1 MHTLATP
8 IAQNIDPAKA
18 QEELEAT
25 RKALLTGG
33 ADIIRA
39 QRELNLTLREYNAAH
54 GFASVSAHAA
64 RIPEN
69 RLKARN
75 LDQDLRK
82 VLAGKSASVSVSIVE
97 KPKYSSP
104 DKTIK
109 AAKAAVELCESL
121 SGDELAKQEERVKG
135 LLKTIEQQNAEQLAK
150 LNEAVASKSA
160 CSTKNAGSKSHGQ
173 ASSPHPDKR
182 REREKNARQMTVYDP
197 VLAGKQKAGQQ
208 DAGRKSQG
216 ADRGYAKGGYAGNNH
231 AGRYETGQNYRAAR
245 AAYVDEEMPP
255 PGYRQAR
262 AAEPEGYDES
272 DSEVE
277 RTRARRNPLGER
289 LGERH
294 LPGQDARHRLDRV
307 YLSEMIESEGPPGP
321 KCFGPRIMRE
331 EPPVRNFQ
339 LPRDTRTYDG
349 TTKPEDWLADY
360 VTAVYVAGGGVNRR
374 WAAAFKELKNMLVT
388 APILASPLEREP
400 MLLYIAAT
408 NRVVSVV
415 VVVERE
421 EEGKTVQRPVYYLS
435 EVLSSSKQNYPHFQ
449 KMTYGVFMAAT
460 KLKHYF
466 EEHPM
471 KVVSE
476 APISDIMGNKDA
488 SGRIAKWAIQ
498 LSPYVPVYERRD
510 AIKSQALADFL
521 VDWAEVQYKPPEH
534 RIEYWKMHFDG
545 SKLKEGLGAGVVLT
559 SPKGDH
565 LRYVLQV
572 HFRASNNVAEY
583 EALIHGL
590 KVAKEIGAL
599 RIICY
604 GDSDLV
610 VQQCSGDWDA
620 KDVNMASYRFH
631 VQKIA
636 GFFEGCEFHHVPRAE
651 NEAADTLSKLGSS
664 RQEIPPGIALAH
676 LRVPSIKPSPESES
690 IFVPESHVVPMEI
703 DEGNPGTAPANSGT
717 VPVNSGTTTPIPE
730 EAMLVDNMDIDMPV
744 FVVREAP
751 SWVKPI
757 KEFLINGTLPV
768 DENESRRIQ
777 RRSKAYTI
785 INGEAYKRSVTGVLQ
800 RCVEPEEGKE
810 MLEEI
815 HRGECG
821 HHASSRALVAK
832 VFRHGFYWP
841 TALENAEDME
851 WKKGKADKSGE
862 ETKRPWNVALLRPF
876 YS

>member
-1 MHTLATP
+1 MMAPTVGHEVALA
-8 IAQNIDPAKA
+8 
-18 QEELEAT
+18 
-25 RKALLTGG
+25 GVH
-33 ADIIRA
+33 IRA
-39 QRELNLTLREYNAAH
+39 GILDINDERTVSALVQRIYNMDFINDNAGCFANGGKFPQNGRTIEFGNIRVYFGTVPVRQRLSPVLVALAKMAVCWRAAGSVEVMMAGAVNTGKGAVEEGDERVPRELAEHSLNVRKDAKPVRQPLRRFAEDRRKIIGEEVTKLLVA
-54 GFASVSAHAA
+54 GFIMEVTHTEWLANPVMVEKKKD
-64 RIPEN
+64 EN
-69 RLKARN
+69 RRHK
-75 LDQDLRK
+75 LR
-82 VLAGKSASVSVSIVE
+82 
-97 KPKYSSP
+97 
-104 DKTIK
+104 
-109 AAKAAVELCESL
+109 
-121 SGDELAKQEERVKG
+121 
-135 LLKTIEQQNAEQLAK
+135 
-150 LNEAVASKSA
+150 
-160 CSTKNAGSKSHGQ
+160 
-173 ASSPHPDKR
+173 
-182 REREKNARQMTVYDP
+182 
-197 VLAGKQKAGQQ
+197 
-208 DAGRKSQG
+208 
-216 ADRGYAKGGYAGNNH
+216 
-231 AGRYETGQNYRAAR
+231 
-245 AAYVDEEMPP
+245 
-255 PGYRQAR
+255 
-262 AAEPEGYDES
+262 
-272 DSEVE
+272 
-277 RTRARRNPLGER
+277 R
-289 LGERH
+289 LGEKA
-294 LPGQDARHRLDRV
+294 LPLYALMKK
-307 YLSEMIESEGPPGP
+307 S
-321 KCFGPRIMRE
+321 
-331 EPPVRNFQ
+331 
-339 LPRDTRTYDG
+339 DTFVWT
-349 TTKPEDWLADY
+349 PQAD
-360 VTAVYVAGGGVNRR
+360 
-374 WAAAFKELKNMLVT
+374 AAFKELKTMLVT

-510 AIKSQALADFL
+510 AIKSQALVDFL
-521 VDWAEVQYKPPEH
+521 VDWAEIQYKPPEH
-534 RIEYWKMHFDG
+534 KIEYWKMHFDG
-545 SKLKEGLGAGVVLT
+545 SKLNEGLGAGVVLT

-620 KDVNMASYRFH
+620 KDANMASYRFH

-636 GFFEGCEFHHVPRAE
+636 GFFEGCEFHHVPRAQ
-651 NEAADTLSKLGSS
+651 NEAADALSKLGSS

-690 IFVPESHVVPMEI
+690 IFVPESHVVPMDI
-703 DEGNPGTAPANSGT
+703 DEGNPGTVPAHSGT
-717 VPVNSGTTTPIPE
+717 VPANPGTPPVSSGTAAPIPAE
-730 EAMLVDNMDIDMPV
+730 VTLVDNMDIDMPV
-744 FVVREAP
+744 FVVGEAP
-751 SWVKPI
+751 SWVKPV
-757 KEFLINGTLPV
+757 KEYLINDTLPV

-785 INGEAYKRSVTGVLQ
+785 INGEVYKRSVTGVLQ
-800 RCVEPEEGKE
+800 RCVEPEEGRE

-841 TALENAEDME
+841 TALENAEDM
-851 WKKGKADKSGE
+851 WRTHKAMAKLKE
-862 ETKRPWNVALLRPF
+862 RML
-876 YS
+876 